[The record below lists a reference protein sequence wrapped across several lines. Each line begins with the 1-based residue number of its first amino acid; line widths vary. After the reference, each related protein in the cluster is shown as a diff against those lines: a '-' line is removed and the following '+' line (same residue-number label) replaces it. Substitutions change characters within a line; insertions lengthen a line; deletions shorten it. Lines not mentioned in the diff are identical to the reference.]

1 MSFLKSSHTYEL
13 KCNVVLIDFWPEHIK
28 PIALFVYVY
37 IWPSTADMFLIQL
50 PFIKKKKKPGLV
62 YRVMNLLCGWELNEM
77 LCFNNNIWE
86 LPSRAASLTSWHML
100 QGWEDGSAS
109 LDPGCFYEPTSKAS
123 DNSCVCLA
131 SLCTYHQC
139 YGFV

>member
-50 PFIKKKKKPGLV
+50 PFIKKKAWIG
-62 YRVMNLLCGWELNEM
+62 
-77 LCFNNNIWE
+77 
-86 LPSRAASLTSWHML
+86 LPS
-100 QGWEDGSAS
+100 
-109 LDPGCFYEPTSKAS
+109 YEFTLWMGIK
-123 DNSCVCLA
+123 
-131 SLCTYHQC
+131 
-139 YGFV
+139 